1 MAGHADIVRCM
12 TISLSFTPV
21 PRTMPL
27 SLVFAEPS
35 TFVVTA
41 SGKVTYEETTRV
53 LDEILADPRLDKN
66 IGILVDARAVTGVPT
81 TQELGALAQE
91 LCPLHA
97 AGVPAMAIA
106 TSSTFVYGIAR
117 MFSVLAEHSGLH
129 VQVFRDLAEARRW
142 LTTETA

>member
-1 MAGHADIVRCM
+1 M
-12 TISLSFTPV
+12 TISLSFIPV

-27 SLVFAEPS
+27 SLAFTEPS

-41 SGKVTYEETTRV
+41 SGKVTYEETTRI
-53 LDEILADPRLDKN
+53 LEDILADPRLDKD
-66 IGILVDARAVTGVPT
+66 ITVLVDARDVTGVPT
-81 TQELGALAQE
+81 TQELRALARE
-91 LCPLHA
+91 LRPLHA
-97 AGVPAMAIA
+97 AGVPAMAIT

-129 VQVFRDLAEARRW
+129 VQVFRDLDEARRW